1 MDFSMHCYSPD
12 IIRAVAADDKQM
24 LMMCSESELL
34 QRSISNKNFIFQ
46 NSISV
51 MNQLKQSAPL
61 SVVTLMKNHD

>member
-34 QRSISNKNFIFQ
+34 QRSISKKKLYFSELN
-46 NSISV
+46 
-51 MNQLKQSAPL
+51 LCYESAE
-61 SVVTLMKNHD
+61 TKRTA